1 MTSLARRQ
9 SSFAPGGLKIPLMAV
24 RQRPVW
30 IVRARLLD
38 RLPREPGYVVWL
50 QAPYGFGKTVLLRQW
65 ADRLGGQGWRVVW
78 ASGAVDSLTEQI
90 ARAVGAEL
98 GAGWGLLRLLLQ
110 DQPTLLVLDDVAPD
124 VAPELRL
131 PVDGLLIGLSSR
143 AELSWPELPRV
154 HTQGRLVRLAAEELR
169 FTLAEVRELV
179 PDDRSAY
186 EVWES
191 SGGWPIAVHM
201 AALTGTLDLGRALAQ
216 GVRESL
222 GPQEWRTLLLLSAV
236 PALPESAG
244 DGALHRLAESGF
256 VQRTPEG
263 FRIHALFA
271 EVLHATDLVAVQEVV
286 RQQAPGLPAE
296 LRAEAYFRSGLWQ
309 DLEDL
314 VDAPQALDL
323 AATSPSAFVRWC
335 RALPGLGGPWRR
347 LAYGLALCLQGKLH
361 EAFARLEALARDVE
375 ASHPEIAIRAWGL
388 VAYNAPEVDLQRALS
403 AVERGWRLA
412 DRVEPHAAARFLNWA
427 VWPLW
432 KAGHLDRIEAAI
444 QEASRRL
451 PPDDPYRFHPIGYN
465 LAFLRWQTEG
475 DLDHYLAWNRRT
487 AEHQER
493 TRSHN
498 LPLTL
503 LQTGRLLVLAGRSE
517 EALACFR
524 RAQAH
529 PGWNF
534 WAEALAA
541 AWAAYLERDTG
552 PFDRLASVAEVD
564 ENPEL
569 LDVIRG
575 LWARTLRESGSPD
588 LALTVAEPARGFWTA
603 LEAALTLWELGRP
616 EEAQSG
622 LPPEP
627 RDREERAQ
635 YHAARY
641 RILRSEVDLEA
652 LVRLTSLGPRILP
665 ALVPL
670 HELPRHRPDLADFYP
685 VEVVLR
691 SRWKEA
697 IERRL
702 EEVPPLAVELLG
714 GFRVRR
720 LGEDVVLSPTARNLL
735 VLLLLGRD
743 REAIAEDLWPEAAP
757 GQARNN
763 LHVHLHHLRRALEPW
778 GGPTYLTSRGFQRTR
793 VDLWDLQA
801 ALERQ
806 DAEAVLRLYRE
817 PVAPGVDLH
826 AVDEVRYALRQR
838 VVDLLYRQGSVSEP
852 EEGIRYLERVL
863 ELDPLY
869 EPALQALLRR
879 LLGLGRREA
888 ALRAYRTFAERLRAD
903 LDADPLPETQALL
916 GSAATRTSS
925 RRRRS

>member
-1 MTSLARRQ
+1 M
-9 SSFAPGGLKIPLMAV
+9 PGGVWLV
-24 RQRPVW
+24 RT
-30 IVRARLLD
+30 RLLD
-38 RLPREPGYVVWL
+38 RLPREPRYVVWL

-65 ADRLGGQGWRVVW
+65 ADQLREKGWRVVW
-78 ASGAVDSLTEQI
+78 ASGAAGSLSEQI
-90 ARAVGAEL
+90 ARSL
-98 GAGWGLLRLLLQ
+98 GADPTARWGLLRVLLE
-110 DQPTLLVLDDVAPD
+110 DRPTLLVLDDVALD
-124 VAPELRL
+124 ATLDLRL
-131 PVDGLLIGLSSR
+131 PADGLLVGLSSR
-143 AELSWPELPRV
+143 AELSWPELPRM
-154 HTQGRLVRLAAEELR
+154 HTQGRLVRLTAEELR
-169 FTLAEVRELV
+169 FTLAEVRELIA
-179 PDDRSAY
+179 DDRRAY

-201 AALTGTLDLGRALAQ
+201 AALTGTLDLHRALVQ

-222 GPQEWRTLLLLSAV
+222 GSQEWETLLLLSA
-236 PALPESAG
+236 LPTLPDSAEDRG
-244 DGALHRLAESGF
+244 LRRLEESGF

-271 EVLHATDLVAVQEVV
+271 EVLHATALAEIQEAVRRRASQLS
-286 RQQAPGLPAE
+286 PE

-309 DLEDL
+309 ELERLLDS
-314 VDAPQALDL
+314 PEALDL
-323 AATSPSAFVRWC
+323 AGISPSGLLRWC

-347 LAYGLALCLQGKLH
+347 LAYGMTLCLQGKLQ

-375 ASHPEIAIRAWGL
+375 ATHPEVAIRAWGL
-388 VAYNAPEVDLQRALS
+388 VAYNAPEVDLQRALN
-403 AVERGWRLA
+403 AVERGWRLV

-432 KAGHLDRIEAAI
+432 KAGHLDRFEAAL

-451 PPDDPYRFHPIGYN
+451 PPDDPYLFHPIGYN
-465 LAFLRWQTEG
+465 LAFLRWQKEG
-475 DLDHYLAWNRRT
+475 NLEHYLAWNRRT

-503 LQTGRLLVLAGRSE
+503 LETGRLLVLAGRSE

-541 AWAAYLERDTG
+541 AWAAYLERDTR
-552 PFDRLASVAEVD
+552 PFERLASLAEAD

-569 LDVIRG
+569 LDAIRG

-588 LALTVAEPARGFWTA
+588 LALAVTQPVRGFWTA

-616 EEAQSG
+616 EEAQVY

-627 RDREERAQ
+627 RDREERAY

-665 ALVPL
+665 ALLPV
-670 HELPRHRPDLADFYP
+670 HELPRHRPELADFYP
-685 VEVVLR
+685 IEEVLR
-691 SRWKEA
+691 CGWKEA

-702 EEVPPLAVELLG
+702 DEIPLLAVELLG
-714 GFRVRR
+714 RFRVRR
-720 LGEDVVLSPTARNLL
+720 LGQEVLLSPTARNLL

-778 GGPTYLTSRGFQRTR
+778 GVPTYLTPTGFRRTR
-793 VDLWDLQA
+793 VDLWDLQE
-801 ALERQ
+801 ALDRQ

-817 PVAPGVDLH
+817 PVAPGVDLP
-826 AVDEVRYALRQR
+826 AVDEVRYALQQR
-838 VVDLLYRQGSVSEP
+838 VVDLLHRRGSASES

-863 ELDPLY
+863 ELDPLH
-869 EPALQALLRR
+869 EPALQALLRC
-879 LLGLGRREA
+879 LLSLGRREA
-888 ALRAYRTFAERLRAD
+888 ALRAYRAFAERLRAE
-903 LDADPLPETQALL
+903 LDTDPLPETQALL
-916 GSAATRTSS
+916 DSVPTGTSS